1 MLIIISKAQGRAL
14 AKLMARYES
23 EPVHP
28 AATAR
33 QLKESL
39 PTLRALYGL
48 SFANPTYGPFWDES
62 PRDDIYWRIT
72 KAGREAL
79 PSVEVLL

>member
-14 AKLMARYES
+14 EKLMARYES
-23 EPVHP
+23 EPAHP
-28 AATAR
+28 AMTAR

-39 PTLRALYGL
+39 PTLRALYNLG
-48 SFANPTYGPFWDES
+48 FANPTYGLFWDEC

-72 KAGREAL
+72 KLGKSAFL
-79 PSVEVLL
+79 SVEVVL